1 MKKIFLL
8 IASLVA
14 FFNIAVNF
22 SFLEAQTTAPVNVS
36 WTDNSINET
45 GFRLQRKTGTTGT
58 WANVTPDI
66 IANAITFVD
75 TVSID
80 PLKTIVYIYR
90 ILAFNDEGVSG
101 YSNEAS
107 ITFVKK
113 VPNNPSGLGA
123 KK

>member
-75 TVSID
+75 TVPID

-113 VPNNPSGLGA
+113 VPNNPSALGA